1 MRSAMERRVG
11 RLIVPHSCC
20 LSPGTKIIGDLD
32 SSPWSSKIFSFRKI
46 FFLKRKL
53 MGSKSQASVCLWDR
67 SHFFLSLTPVSSYTR
82 KNLKK

>member
-1 MRSAMERRVG
+1 MERRVG

-67 SHFFLSLTPVSSYTR
+67 SHFLSVSHPSFILYS
-82 KNLKK
+82 KKSEEVGT